1 MISKI
6 KALTTDKEKNL
17 QAPVE
22 MEELSDGE
30 AINVVGGATVAQKK
44 VSPEKPSG
52 IQQKVSLDKIKKYYE
67 ILKKYNF
74 RWWDTMVYFKVEE

>member
-30 AINVVGGATVAQKK
+30 AIKVVGGNTAAKKK
-44 VSPEKPSG
+44 VSLDKKSSV
-52 IQQKVSLDKIKKYYE
+52 IQQKVSLDKTKYYE
-67 ILKKYNF
+67 ILKKYI
-74 RWWDTMVYFKVEE
+74 RWWDTFVLK